1 MDWIPKNWN
10 DILAIWVIIGLPLLL
25 VYVYSSLIPLPE
37 IVVGALIGGW
47 TLTCQ
52 YYWRK
57 APPAGGT
64 EGE

>member
-1 MDWIPKNWN
+1 MEWVPKNWN
-10 DILAIWVIIGLPLLL
+10 DILAVWIIIGLPLLL
-25 VYVYSSLIPLPE
+25 VFVYASVIPLPE

-57 APPAGGT
+57 APPPEGT
-64 EGE
+64 E